1 MRPVRNHATLV
12 ALGWI
17 AVAAPIGAHAA
28 TPSHLTLD
36 ARFCSGVS
44 LSATGTAYTLKCDAL
59 PCTAEMSAPSVAPG
73 KPIVATLRC
82 SGAIVPSSWQ
92 WSVSGDASCPT
103 PGGSIDQ
110 KILTATAP
118 ATCTYRV
125 IATAPTGDKGSG
137 VFQLT
142 WK

>member
-1 MRPVRNHATLV
+1 MRHVRNRATIV

-17 AVAAPIGAHAA
+17 TVAAPIGAHAA

-36 ARFCSGVS
+36 WKSCAGVS
-44 LSATGTAYTLKCDAL
+44 LSAAGTAYTLKCDAL
-59 PCTAEMSAPSVAPG
+59 PCTAVMSAPNVAPG

-82 SGAIVPSSWQ
+82 SGATVPSSWK

-125 IATAPTGDKGSG
+125 IATAPTGQKGGG
-137 VFQLT
+137 VFSLA